1 VNRVTVHDLIDLV
14 ASGISDPEA
23 RLEKVFECAH
33 ARNLELVKWL
43 LALGAA
49 LVAGIVVAV
58 VKADPTAKISIRV
71 VELTLFGAGV
81 TAAAGIFLLM
91 RGYRIYRT
99 YLAAQTLLG
108 EIVKIRPFVEL
119 YREQS

>member
-1 VNRVTVHDLIDLV
+1 MNKVTIHDLIDLV
-14 ASGISDPEA
+14 ASGIPDAEA

-43 LALGAA
+43 LALAAA
-49 LVAGIVVAV
+49 LLAGIVVAL

-81 TAAAGIFLLM
+81 AAAAGILLLV
-91 RGYRIYRT
+91 RGYRVYRT

-108 EIVKIRPFVEL
+108 EIVKIRPFIEL